1 MKFSPYV
8 MYSIQPDSFEQLL
21 RRCDDTISYRSIH
34 IVEDAITY
42 ARWILRD
49 GKQMLDNLTS
59 TQKRCTEL
67 LEENRRLKAE
77 LGVSTETI

>member
-1 MKFSPYV
+1 MFSE
-8 MYSIQPDSFEQLL
+8 QPSSFEQLL
-21 RRCDDTISYRSIH
+21 RRAKDTVEMRSVH

-49 GKQMLDNLTS
+49 GKAMLENLTA

-67 LEENRRLKAE
+67 LLENRELKSKIDD
-77 LGVSTETI
+77 LQRR

>member
-1 MKFSPYV
+1 MFSE
-8 MYSIQPDSFEQLL
+8 QPSSFELL
-21 RRCDDTISYRSIH
+21 LARCSDTVEMRSVH

-49 GKQMLDNLTS
+49 GKAMLANLTE

-67 LEENRRLKAE
+67 ILENRALKSKIDD
-77 LGVSTETI
+77 LQRR

>member
-1 MKFSPYV
+1 MFSE
-8 MYSIQPDSFEQLL
+8 QPSSFELL
-21 RRCDDTISYRSIH
+21 LARCQDTVDLRSIH

-49 GKQMLDNLTS
+49 GKLIFENLTA

-67 LEENRRLKAE
+67 LLENRELKSKIDE
-77 LGVSTETI
+77 LQRR